1 VLINSLTRE
10 LYQTSPDCPLI
21 GQKEVFAMASRTIPN
36 KIESDLQ
43 FEWLLC
49 LASTLQASE
58 RPQLAAANQLR
69 LPTQFRRTGNRRFF
83 EREWKKALS
92 FARISSNPSC
102 LL

>member
-1 VLINSLTRE
+1 
-10 LYQTSPDCPLI
+10 
-21 GQKEVFAMASRTIPN
+21 MASRIFPN

-58 RPQLAAANQLR
+58 RRRLAEASQLK
-69 LPTQFRRTGNRRFF
+69 LPTQFRQTSHRKFF

-92 FARISSNPSC
+92 FARISCNPFY
-102 LL
+102 LH